1 MLERFAAECRL
12 LGRLQHSCVVQF
24 IGVYWEKRGSH
35 LPVLVMEFL
44 PGGTLASCLEARG
57 ILREEVSYGILHD
70 VALGLHYLHEQDSP
84 VIHRDLSA
92 NNVLLTDEMN
102 AKISDLGVAKIMD
115 VTPEHMS
122 KRTSTQTPGTPCYM
136 PPEALVSGAKY
147 TSKLDI
153 YSYGILMIH
162 VLCGRWPFPS
172 DLFQADPQNPSQ
184 MVGVQEVDRRKRYL
198 QEVGETHPLMGLI
211 RRCLH
216 NNSSMRPTSSE
227 ALNHVSSL
235 VPAPP
240 TATKQ
245 QLSQSKEL
253 SSFLPQGEDGSKQPF
268 VMLDMKAEV
277 EQLSTVTVMKENVT
291 DHEVR

>member
-1 MLERFAAECRL
+1 MSAAGQAATLMCGAVHRRVLGKARL
-12 LGRLQHSCVVQF
+12 APACPGH
-24 IGVYWEKRGSH
+24 GVPPRRHTGL
-35 LPVLVMEFL
+35 LPI
-44 PGGTLASCLEARG
+44 EARG
-57 ILREEVSYGILHD
+57 ILPEEMSYGILHD
-70 VALGLHYLHEQDSP
+70 VALGLHYLHEQDPP

-122 KRTSTQTPGTPCYM
+122 KRTSTQAPGTPCYM

-162 VLCGRWPFPS
+162 VLCGHWPFPS

-184 MVGVQEVDRRKRYL
+184 MVGIQEVDRRKRYL

-240 TATKQ
+240 AATKQ

-253 SSFLPQGEDGSKQPF
+253 SSSLPQGEDGSISSKQPF